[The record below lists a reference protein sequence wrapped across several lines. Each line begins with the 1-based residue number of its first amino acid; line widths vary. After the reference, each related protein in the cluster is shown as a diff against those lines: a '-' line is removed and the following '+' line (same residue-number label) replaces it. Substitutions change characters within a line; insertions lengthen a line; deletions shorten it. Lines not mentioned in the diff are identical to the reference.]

1 MVWFLV
7 DDNLAFHKKV
17 TSAGNAAMGCWVR
30 AGAWATHNGTDGFIP
45 DHMARQIGTM
55 SQWTSLVTSGLAER
69 QIGGY
74 LYHDWF
80 DVQPSK
86 ACVDQRRKRERE
98 RKAEQRK
105 RKNVPGGVPA
115 DVPTPSPPTPPPPPA
130 RGGGVNSP
138 ARAREAPSGATSAE
152 SARAASTP
160 QFNQFQEIANCDL
173 CDDDGR
179 KPNGMVCDHI
189 DRRFTNAH
197 GLKNVRETMGWKT

>member
-115 DVPTPSPPTPPPPPA
+115 DVPGGVPADVPTPSPPTPPPPPA

-138 ARAREAPSGATSAE
+138 PRGAERRDERRKRS
-152 SARAASTP
+152 RRIDAAIQP
-160 QFNQFQEIANCDL
+160 IPRNCQL
-173 CDDDGR
+173 R
-179 KPNGMVCDHI
+179 LMRRRWPKTQRNGLRPH
-189 DRRFTNAH
+189 RQ
-197 GLKNVRETMGWKT
+197 